1 MSRQGSQL
9 TLSRAN
15 RLETLTLSL
24 LVALC
29 VVRFWLM
36 PLPTGFWVDES
47 VTAFVVNNPHDPS
60 FAVVPQVPLSIYYQ
74 LPRFS
79 TAVLG
84 SSEIAYRLPSLL
96 MAAIAL
102 CLIARLA
109 ARLIH
114 PDAAW
119 FVVLACFSLRGL
131 NFEAIDARPYALGI
145 LVASASVLFLV
156 RWLDTARWIDALWF
170 VIAAAVLW
178 RVQLAFWPF
187 YGVYGIYAA
196 ARLTRRE
203 TEVRVQQLLA
213 VFFAIGLLLLPV
225 AREALSLLSQAGAH
239 VIAKLPA
246 QRDLRHGVEFSF
258 VALCPVAAWLLR
270 RLLGRH
276 DQPVRWSASSLC
288 LCLSW
293 WLVAP
298 VAIFA
303 FSWIT
308 GNSIFVA
315 RYYSEA
321 APGVAFAAAG
331 LSAPF
336 LPAGWWKPV
345 AIAFGIGVLFF
356 VGDWTEAWPTHS
368 PSRWREASQAIAAA
382 GAQSETPVIWPSPF
396 VEAQSPLWHPNYPMP
411 DFLSCHL
418 LRYPFPG
425 KKYLFPFLSSPDAE
439 RFAAELMESKLA
451 PSRRFFLYGGASTV
465 RYWRN
470 WFACQPKLAG
480 WSHRPLG
487 KFGDV
492 QAIVFEAP

>member
-1 MSRQGSQL
+1 MDYGLGVITAAIQGRLAKSGLYRKSPRFRFQSARLASGYPFTFQRTREPTGIAAHAVSREP
-9 TLSRAN
+9 T
-15 RLETLTLSL
+15 ETLTLSL

-60 FAVVPQVPLSIYYQ
+60 FAVAPQVPLSIYYQ

-84 SSEIAYRLPSLL
+84 SYEIAYRLPSLL

-239 VIAKLPA
+239 VIAKLPT

-308 GNSIFVA
+308 GNRHFCRALLLRSGTGRSVCS
-315 RYYSEA
+315 RGLERTLPSGPLVEA
-321 APGVAFAAAG
+321 CGDRIWNPAFCFSSAIGLRLGQHIPLRAGVKLHKRLQRRALNQKLP
-331 LSAPF
+331 LSVRVRLLRHSHPY
-336 LPAGWWKPV
+336 
-345 AIAFGIGVLFF
+345 GIR
-356 VGDWTEAWPTHS
+356 TIQCPTS
-368 PSRWREASQAIAAA
+368 S
-382 GAQSETPVIWPSPF
+382 PVIFSAIHSRGRSICFRSCRRRTPSGLP
-396 VEAQSPLWHPNYPMP
+396 PN
-411 DFLSCHL
+411 
-418 LRYPFPG
+418 
-425 KKYLFPFLSSPDAE
+425 
-439 RFAAELMESKLA
+439 
-451 PSRRFFLYGGASTV
+451 
-465 RYWRN
+465 
-470 WFACQPKLAG
+470 
-480 WSHRPLG
+480 
-487 KFGDV
+487 
-492 QAIVFEAP
+492 